1 MFAALVSFAAKV
13 VSATSLCAVVLLSA
27 SPPVA
32 AGTGEPARK
41 SATQR
46 PRISRP
52 AASAPLAGRVVRVAR
67 LTNDSL
73 AGQPFGEEPTMQEL
87 LASGAKVV
95 ARRPFKNLH
104 EAGQVDTI
112 LLVRH
117 QGNVFEF
124 YRAPEKDLLRDATI
138 TNFQPAYGRRLRT
151 RLEPA
156 CRAAAATSDKV
167 RIGDTERTNYVSVLY
182 QSGRLSAVRVEPY
195 LD

>member
-1 MFAALVSFAAKV
+1 MLATPLSSVAKA
-13 VSATSLCAVVLLSA
+13 VSATLLCAVVGLGA
-27 SPPVA
+27 GQPAA
-32 AGTGEPARK
+32 AGTGEPTRKGVAQRPK
-41 SATQR
+41 SAR
-46 PRISRP
+46 PITP
-52 AASAPLAGRVVRVAR
+52 APVATRVVR

-73 AGQPFGEEPTMQEL
+73 AGQPFGEEPTVPEL

-95 ARRPFKNLH
+95 ARRPIKNLH

>member
-1 MFAALVSFAAKV
+1 MLAALFLSSAKAA
-13 VSATSLCAVVLLSA
+13 SATSLYAAVLLSA
-27 SPPVA
+27 CGMDTERTELPASRKA
-32 AGTGEPARK
+32 AAQQARPGR
-41 SATQR
+41 AV
-46 PRISRP
+46 RP
-52 AASAPLAGRVVRVAR
+52 AAPAATRIVR

-73 AGQPFGEEPTMQEL
+73 AGQPFGEEPTVPEL

-95 ARRPFKNLH
+95 ARRPYKNLH
-104 EAGQVDTI
+104 EAGQIDTI

-151 RLEPA
+151 RLESA
-156 CRAAAATSDKV
+156 CRSAAPTTDKV
-167 RIGDTERTNYVSVLY
+167 RIGDTERTNYVSVIY
-182 QSGRLSAVRVEPY
+182 QSGRLSAVHVEPY